1 MYELSPKC
9 YTLTP
14 SEGHRFI
21 DVLKCMKV
29 PFGYGSNICWCITFM
44 DHEFYGLK
52 SHGRANVIV
61 VTYIVGGLVLENV
74 MLLVVDNSWVFK
86 DLCS

>member
-52 SHGRANVIV
+52 SHGRVNVIV
-61 VTYIVGGLVLENV
+61 VTYSCMRFSARKRYVTGCG
-74 MLLVVDNSWVFK
+74 
-86 DLCS
+86 